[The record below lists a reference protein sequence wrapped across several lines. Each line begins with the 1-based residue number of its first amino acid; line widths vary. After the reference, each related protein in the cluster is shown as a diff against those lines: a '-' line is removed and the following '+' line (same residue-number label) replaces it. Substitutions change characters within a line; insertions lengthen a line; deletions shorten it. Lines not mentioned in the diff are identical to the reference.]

1 MPSPRLRRLV
11 LVTTLGLVGT
21 VGLSA
26 GVVHFRAAASWN
38 AMEQHAAALDSAW
51 QHRDHRRE
59 PLWGTGT
66 NGSAIAG
73 YEQALE
79 LTKELCTND
88 KELVATLP
96 HRDDGKVAGTEALR
110 ARWQPALVALRGAA
124 HCTDAKPPELPL
136 DEPSQGIVHLLHAR
150 WLVNM
155 AVLEARALRL
165 AGQPRQAVE
174 HTLDAAQFGA
184 DLVHSGVLI
193 HAMIGAAMVSIATNE
208 AWPDEALQ
216 RLDAPALEL
225 LAKGLERLDA
235 LLPERTDLTGEL
247 RFISSCWLQGHHGGR
262 ASDWG
267 VDLQSWRYGFSSRW
281 MIADAFLQTA
291 ATSERLTGEPQ
302 LSWPQ
307 REAWMELEFRVM
319 NDGGNPVANVMAPN
333 LAAGERTL
341 RGTVAQV
348 RLLRMAVERH
358 RGTGP
363 VLLQDPLG
371 DGPFAVVHEDAGVV
385 LRSDGELGG
394 KAIERRVRL

>member
-1 MPSPRLRRLV
+1 MPSPRRRRLV
-11 LVTTLGLVGT
+11 LVTTLGLVGMA
-21 VGLSA
+21 GLGA
-26 GVVHFRAAASWN
+26 GVVQFRAASTWT
-38 AMEQHAAALDSAW
+38 AMEQRAAALDNLW
-51 QHRDHRRE
+51 QHREHRRE

-66 NGSAIAG
+66 AGSAFAG

-79 LTKELCTND
+79 LAKELCTND

-110 ARWQPALVALRGAA
+110 ARWHPALVALRGAA
-124 HCTDAKPPELPL
+124 HCTDARPPELPL
-136 DEPSQGIVHLLHAR
+136 DEPSHGIVNLLQAR

-193 HAMIGAAMVSIATNE
+193 HAMIGAAMVSIATSE

-216 RLDAPALEL
+216 RLDAPSLEL

-247 RFISSCWLQGHHGGR
+247 RFISSWLRRHGGGR
-262 ASDWG
+262 ASDFG
-267 VDLQSWRYGFSSRW
+267 VDLQSWRYGFSARW
-281 MIADAFLQTA
+281 MIADAFLQAA

-307 REAWMELEFRVM
+307 REAWMDLEFGMM
-319 NDGGNPVANVMAPN
+319 NDGGNPAASMMAPN

-341 RGTVAQV
+341 RGMVAQV

-358 RGTGP
+358 RGAGP

-371 DGPFAVVHEDAGVV
+371 DGPFAVVHEDHGVV

-394 KAIERRVRL
+394 KPIERRVRL